1 MSKLYE
7 KKFNIL
13 GHDLVLTSEDCMTFD
28 DLYDSLF
35 KKASPELREL
45 LDTISENELIF
56 VLSDIIRSAHLNLIN
71 MDSLLPTARNALK
84 SPDMKANF
92 TVLGCQIELTASE
105 CRDRD
110 TLISSLYDKAS
121 PKLLEKLTR
130 VDEDKVCA
138 AITGLI
144 DDAYLAFNS
153 PFLWSYKHM
162 KIELD

>member
-1 MSKLYE
+1 MPKLHQ
-7 KKFNIL
+7 KKFNVL
-13 GHDLVLTSEDCMTFD
+13 GHELVLTSEDCMTFD

-35 KKASPELREL
+35 KKASPELREC
-45 LDTISENELIF
+45 LDALSENELIF
-56 VLSDIIRSAHLNLIN
+56 VLSDVVRSAHLNLVN
-71 MDSLLPTARNALK
+71 VYDLLPTARHGLK

-92 TVLGCQIELTASE
+92 AVLGCQIELTASE

-121 PKLLEKLTR
+121 PELKEKLFKS
-130 VDEDKVCA
+130 DEDKVHL

-144 DDAYLAFNS
+144 DDAYLAFKS
-153 PFLWSYKHM
+153 PFLWSQTHM